1 MLILAYNININ
12 YMEDSLMKKITMI
25 VALLLALVLLVPAVA
40 EEVPEEVIYIFGGSS
55 DPNRAKLKKMGQ
67 QSWYPMYSIQTN
79 AGTEIDITTFK
90 ECQLTETGLWKP
102 NETVEVKS
110 FEPDNENMITYSG
123 AWFSIRKD
131 GFLAGDTGFSA
142 ALKWVCE
149 YDGMYD
155 VQVSYSGGTSAG
167 GPTESYYQAD
177 GAYIPAVDGI
187 YMSCF
192 IKGEMMF
199 IEDSC
204 AYEGYRIPQ
213 TDLVYN
219 GVDLKAGDEIW
230 LVADTKDNGGWD
242 DPWWCV
248 RITRTGALQ

>member
-1 MLILAYNININ
+1 
-12 YMEDSLMKKITMI
+12 MKKITAI
-25 VALLLALVLLVPAVA
+25 IALVLALVLLVPAVA

-55 DPNRAKLKKMGQ
+55 NPNRAKLKSMGQ
-67 QSWYPMYSIQTN
+67 QSWYPMYSTQTN
-79 AGTEIDITTFK
+79 AGVDIDLSTFK
-90 ECQLTETGLWKP
+90 ECRLTETGLWKP
-102 NETVEVKS
+102 NESVIIPSLVPGSEEMVE
-110 FEPDNENMITYSG
+110 YSG

-155 VQVSYSGGTSAG
+155 VQVAYSGGTSAG
-167 GPTESYYQAD
+167 GPAESYYGED
-177 GAYIPAVDGI
+177 GSYTPAVDGVF
-187 YMSCF
+187 MSLF

-199 IEDSC
+199 IEDSLLG
-204 AYEGYRIPQ
+204 EGLRIPN
-213 TDLVYN
+213 TELTYN

-230 LVADTKDNGGWD
+230 LVADTKVNGGWD

-248 RITRTGALQ
+248 NITRTGAIE